1 MFYQGDLGRCQAT
14 VSKEMHPA
22 KAVRC
27 LARPDLMVL
36 QLQVQAGVHTT
47 SNDSRRKTY
56 TTAKNLVALLRNYVS
71 EPDQQ
76 TNAAATAA
84 AAAASPSARLSA
96 SLSVLFEFGT
106 SIRSPNASRSME
118 LMQLSPNFSNTLLLL
133 MKNSGMVADELK
145 AVD

>member
-1 MFYQGDLGRCQAT
+1 MFNQGNLGKCQAT

-47 SNDSRRKTY
+47 SNDSRRKKY
-56 TTAKNLVALLRNYVS
+56 TTAKHLVALPKNYVS

-76 TNAAATAA
+76 THAVAAC
-84 AAAASPSARLSA
+84 SSARLSA

>member
-1 MFYQGDLGRCQAT
+1 MFNQGDLGKFQAT

-47 SNDSRRKTY
+47 SNDSRRKKY
-56 TTAKNLVALLRNYVS
+56 TTAKNLAALLRNYVS

-76 TNAAATAA
+76 TNAV
-84 AAAASPSARLSA
+84 AASLFRRLSA
-96 SLSVLFEFGT
+96 SFSGSLSVVFEFGT
-106 SIRSPNASRSME
+106 SIRSPNAS
-118 LMQLSPNFSNTLLLL
+118 
-133 MKNSGMVADELK
+133 
-145 AVD
+145 

>member
-1 MFYQGDLGRCQAT
+1 
-14 VSKEMHPA
+14 
-22 KAVRC
+22 
-27 LARPDLMVL
+27 MVL

-76 TNAAATAA
+76 TNAAASAASAAAAA

-118 LMQLSPNFSNTLLLL
+118 LMQLSPNLSNILLLL
-133 MKNSGMVADELK
+133 MKTVEWLPTNSK
-145 AVD
+145 R

>member
-1 MFYQGDLGRCQAT
+1 
-14 VSKEMHPA
+14 
-22 KAVRC
+22 
-27 LARPDLMVL
+27 MVL
-36 QLQVQAGVHTT
+36 QLQMQAGIHPTP
-47 SNDSRRKTY
+47 NDSMPTKGTR
-56 TTAKNLVALLRNYVS
+56 AKHLAALLENYVS

-76 TNAAATAA
+76 TNAVAV
-84 AAAASPSARLSA
+84 SSSARLSA

>member
-1 MFYQGDLGRCQAT
+1 MFNQGDLGKFQAT

-47 SNDSRRKTY
+47 SNMTAGEKKY
-56 TTAKNLVALLRNYVS
+56 TTAKNLVALLRNYVF

-76 TNAAATAA
+76 TNAAAAAAA

-118 LMQLSPNFSNTLLLL
+118 LTQHSPSLSNTLLLL
-133 MKNSGMVADELK
+133 MKTLEW
-145 AVD
+145 

>member
-1 MFYQGDLGRCQAT
+1 
-14 VSKEMHPA
+14 
-22 KAVRC
+22 
-27 LARPDLMVL
+27 MVL

-76 TNAAATAA
+76 TNAAASAASAAAAAAA

-118 LMQLSPNFSNTLLLL
+118 LMQLSPNLSNILLLL
-133 MKNSGMVADELK
+133 MKTVEWLPTNSK
-145 AVD
+145 R